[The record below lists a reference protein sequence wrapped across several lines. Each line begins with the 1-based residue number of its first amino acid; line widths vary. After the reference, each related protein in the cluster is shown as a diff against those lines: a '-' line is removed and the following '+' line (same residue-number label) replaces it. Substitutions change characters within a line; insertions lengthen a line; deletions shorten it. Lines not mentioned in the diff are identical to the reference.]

1 MFALLDV
8 VGGAVV
14 FGPIIG
20 QVCFAGAPEEP
31 ELVLRFAASEPVK
44 AHVHCFRSARLD
56 VACDDAKRRAVVG
69 LHWCGQLWMA
79 YRLARVDVERA

>member
-20 QVCFAGAPEEP
+20 QVHFAGAPEET
-31 ELVLRFAASEPVK
+31 ELVLRFTASEPVK
-44 AHVHCFRSARLD
+44 AHVHCFCSSRLD

-69 LHWCGQLWMA
+69 LRRHGRSWMA
-79 YRLARVDVERA
+79 HFFE